1 MGEEKIWIIRCITSD
16 RVRSLNCEPRVSAY
30 ISLMS
35 SWRKPNVVPAFQCVR
50 VSHDCSWVIRWWKPW
65 LWISLYRKPRFRKRN
80 RGDAIMFIIKRE
92 IRFNHFNNDELEK
105 EFEKFVDTFS
115 GFVSIFNF
123 LIWSLNF

>member
-1 MGEEKIWIIRCITSD
+1 
-16 RVRSLNCEPRVSAY
+16 
-30 ISLMS
+30 
-35 SWRKPNVVPAFQCVR
+35 
-50 VSHDCSWVIRWWKPW
+50 
-65 LWISLYRKPRFRKRN
+65 
-80 RGDAIMFIIKRE
+80 MFIIKRE